1 MGEIVAMPRTHRRE
15 ARQGF
20 RVVRAVVGLVA
31 LVLTSGCATIFNE
44 PINAPLAAGQMPAP
58 LVAPD
63 VRGDTTIA
71 LAFSGGGTR
80 AAAFAYGVLRG
91 LDRMRGPDGRSNLDR
106 VVFVSGV
113 SGGSVTAAYFGLKG
127 RAALTDF
134 RERFLI
140 RNAEEDLS
148 TSVNL
153 RLLVRGIS
161 GGVND
166 AGKLPVWLDRNLFD
180 NATLGDLFAPGKPIV
195 WINASDLYN
204 RTPFHFSPPVFAAL
218 CSDASRYPL
227 SHAVAASAAVPV
239 AFAPIVLETFPD
251 ACTAPLPPWVE
262 RVLGDRA
269 GSAQARAFA
278 QAVMRYRDP
287 GQVRYVKLVDGGLTD
302 NFGLS
307 GLVIARAIADTPYM
321 PFTPDR
327 AVQMSRLVFI
337 VVNSGRAPE
346 GDWARSVDG
355 PSGAA
360 LLNAVTDTAIDS
372 AVRSGFDAF
381 RLSIREWEE
390 ATRKWRC
397 RLSAAEARRLGAPPG
412 WRCGQL
418 KFEIAEVSFDQL
430 EAQRAA
436 LVSAVPTRFN
446 LPVEQVDMVIEAGTD
461 AILAHPAFRERMARA
476 R

>member
-1 MGEIVAMPRTHRRE
+1 MLAESKAGRE
-15 ARQGF
+15 DAPKCG
-20 RVVRAVVGLVA
+20 RAVCAAVGFVA

-44 PINAPLAAGQMPAP
+44 PINAPLAAGQIPAP
-58 LVAPD
+58 MVAPD
-63 VRGDTTIA
+63 VGGDTTIA

-80 AAAFAYGVLRG
+80 AAAFAHGVLRG
-91 LDRMRGPDGRSNLDR
+91 LERMRGSDGRSNLDR
-106 VVFVSGV
+106 VIFVSGV
-113 SGGSVTAAYFGLKG
+113 SGGSVAAAYFGLKG

-166 AGKLPVWLDRNLFD
+166 AGKLPVWLDRNLFG
-180 NATLGDLFAPGKPIV
+180 NATLGDLFGPGKPIV

-218 CSDASRYPL
+218 CSDARRYPL

-287 GQVRYVKLVDGGLTD
+287 GQIRYVKLVDGGLTD

-346 GDWARSVDG
+346 GDWARSVEG

-397 RLSAAEARRLGAPPG
+397 RLSAAQARRLGAPPS
-412 WRCGQL
+412 WRCGHV

-430 EAQRAA
+430 EPRRAA
-436 LVSAVPTRFN
+436 LVSTVPTRFN
-446 LPVEQVDMVIEAGTD
+446 LPVEQVDLVIEAGTD
-461 AILAHPAFRERMARA
+461 LILAHPIFRERMTLAR
-476 R
+476 

>member
-1 MGEIVAMPRTHRRE
+1 MVAAPE
-15 ARQGF
+15 AGRDHTSKGV
-20 RVVRAVVGLVA
+20 RVVCAAVVVLT
-31 LVLTSGCATIFNE
+31 LVLASGCATIFNE

-58 LVAPD
+58 LMAPD
-63 VRGDTTIA
+63 MRGDTAVA

-80 AAAFAYGVLRG
+80 AAAFAHGVLRG
-91 LDRMRGPDGRSNLDR
+91 LERMRGSDGRTNLDR
-106 VVFVSGV
+106 VIFVSGV
-113 SGGSVTAAYFGLKG
+113 SGGSVVAAYFGLKG
-127 RAALTDF
+127 RAALADF

-180 NATLGDLFAPGKPIV
+180 NATLGDLFGPGKPIV

-218 CSDASRYPL
+218 CSDARRYPL

-262 RVLGDRA
+262 RVLGDRS

-278 QAVMRYRDP
+278 QAVIRYRDP

-307 GLVIARAIADTPYM
+307 GLVIARAIADAPYM

-327 AVQMSRLVFI
+327 AVQMNRLVFI

-346 GDWARSVDG
+346 GDWARSVEG

-397 RLSAAEARRLGAPPG
+397 RLTAAQARRFGAPPG
-412 WRCGQL
+412 WRCSHVR
-418 KFEIAEVSFDQL
+418 FEVAEVSFDQL
-430 EAQRAA
+430 DPRRAA

-461 AILAHPAFRERMARA
+461 AILAHPVFRERMALA